1 MDSKT
6 SKILGILDDYEERKI
21 LVMIEAEEMV

>member
-6 SKILGILDDYEERKI
+6 SKILGILDDYEEREI